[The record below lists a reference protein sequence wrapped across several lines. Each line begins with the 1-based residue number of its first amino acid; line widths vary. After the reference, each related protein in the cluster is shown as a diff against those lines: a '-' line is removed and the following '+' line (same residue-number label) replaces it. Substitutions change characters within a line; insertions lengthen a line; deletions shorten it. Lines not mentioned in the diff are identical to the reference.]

1 MKENI
6 IKEILLKN
14 RNLSA
19 ETKVRLPLMN
29 ETQLTFLLDQSGQ
42 APQKSSKITQV
53 IIIAVLI
60 SFSFV
65 ALIYGNV

>member
-60 SFSFV
+60 SFSLV
-65 ALIYGNV
+65 ALIYGNI

>member
-14 RNLSA
+14 RNLNA
-19 ETKVRLPLMN
+19 ETKHRLPLMN
-29 ETQLTFLLDQSGQ
+29 VAQLTYLLDNSGN
-42 APQKSSKITQV
+42 APQKSSKITQIV
-53 IIIAVLI
+53 IIAVLI
-60 SFSFV
+60 SFSLV

>member
-19 ETKVRLPLMN
+19 ETKIRLTLMN
-29 ETQLTFLLDQSGQ
+29 VAQLTNLLDQSGD
-42 APQKSSKITQV
+42 APQKTNYLPIV
-53 IIIAVLI
+53 IVLALV
-60 SFSFV
+60 SFSLLSLLF
-65 ALIYGNV
+65 GNF

>member
-19 ETKVRLPLMN
+19 ETKTRLTLMN
-29 ETQLTFLLDQSGQ
+29 VAQLTNLLDQSGG
-42 APQKSSKITQV
+42 APQKTNYLPVFI
-53 IIIAVLI
+53 VLALV
-60 SFSFV
+60 SFSLL
-65 ALIYGNV
+65 ALLFGNF